1 MKPSISVIVPTFNRA
16 HLVVRTLDSIAAQTE
31 APDRLIVVDN
41 NSTDGTMQIVERW
54 MRLYNGPMETT
65 LLMESK
71 PGAAAARD
79 RGLADADTDVVCF
92 FDSDDEMRPAMIKTI
107 RREFEVEPD
116 LELLHWPVFLHPL
129 SGKPRKLKS
138 SPDADMGFQIF
149 HSFLGT
155 QRFAAKRDLIIKV
168 GGWNHN
174 LTSWNDWEL
183 GIRLLL
189 TRPFIKGYSNVLA
202 DIYAQEKSITGTSFH
217 SNAEKIELAIRHAE
231 AAVKNSRHPER
242 YRFLRLIKMRK
253 AILAGAYFHEGYP
266 LDGQRLL
273 SETIKEAG
281 NLRHSRLTAMLCRVA
296 TIQTAVIRRGAAEW
310 ARLL

>member
-1 MKPSISVIVPTFNRA
+1 MKPSVSVIVPTFNRA
-16 HLVVRTLDSIAAQTE
+16 HLVVRALNSIASQTE
-31 APDRLIVVDN
+31 PPERLIVVDN

-54 MRLYNGPMETT
+54 MRLYNGPMKTT

-107 RREFEVEPD
+107 RREFEIEPD

-138 SPDADMGFQIF
+138 SPDADMEFQIF

-174 LTSWNDWEL
+174 LTSWDDWEL

-189 TRPFIKGYSNVLA
+189 TRPFIKGYGNVLA
-202 DIYAQEKSITGTSFH
+202 DIHAQEKSITGTSFH

-231 AAVKNSRHPER
+231 SAVKRSRHPQKD
-242 YRFLRLIKMRK
+242 RFLRLLNLRR
-253 AILAGAYFHEGYP
+253 AVLAGLYIREGHHHA
-266 LDGQRLL
+266 GRRLL
-273 SETIKEAG
+273 AEATEVS
-281 NLRHSRLTAMLCRVA
+281 LSLTRPRRTAMLCRA
-296 TIQTAVIRRGAAEW
+296 AALHTAILRYGSSEW
-310 ARLL
+310 SRLM